1 MSINENSYIT
11 LFSTS
16 DSSKLR
22 LSYVSTESTNTF
34 AGYKTLKLPKLGVP
48 QSMKAN
54 ILPLN
59 VGGLL
64 LGWYKETL
72 VPAGS
77 AKVEGLLAI

>member
-1 MSINENSYIT
+1 MKIIILRYFRQVI
-11 LFSTS
+11 LP
-16 DSSKLR
+16 KLR
-22 LSYVSTESTNTF
+22 LSCVSTESTNTF

-54 ILPLN
+54 ILPLK
-59 VGGLL
+59 GGLL